1 MNYKIND
8 YERIVEKASKI
19 TGTKYETDY
28 WDCPVLLMALE
39 DMIRAFKILENE
51 YKEYQKE
58 VEDNFK
64 QIDVAEQY
72 DINDRD
78 FI

>member
-1 MNYKIND
+1 MNYRIDD
-8 YERIVEKASKI
+8 YEKILKKASDI
-19 TGTKYETDY
+19 TLTKYECDY
-28 WDCPVLLMALE
+28 YDCPVLLMALE

-58 VEDNFK
+58 VKDNFK
-64 QIDVAEQY
+64 QIDVSEQY
-72 DINDRD
+72 DIDDRD